1 MSQIIK
7 QIKPIFEEKAI
18 PIVKVL
24 NRINI
29 SPNIVTIV
37 GLLLV
42 SFGAYFIYVQTFI
55 IATFFLLIGN
65 LCDAIDG
72 LLARKY
78 GKVSKFGAFLD
89 SLTDRISDVLPLI
102 AIAVLFK
109 DNLIFL
115 IISLISVIA
124 SFLVSYA
131 RARAEGLN
139 IDCKV
144 GILERPER
152 SIILIISV
160 LFHHPEVAVILISIG
175 SIITVIQRINCVYK
189 KSTNSR

>member
-7 QIKPIFEEKAI
+7 QIKPIFEEKAV
-18 PIVKVL
+18 PIVRIL
-24 NRINI
+24 NRVNI

-37 GLLLV
+37 GLGLV
-42 SFGAYFIYVQTFI
+42 SLGAYFIYIQSFI
-55 IATFFLLIGN
+55 IATFLLLVGN

-72 LLARKY
+72 LLARRY

-89 SLTDRISDVLPLI
+89 SLTDRISDVLPLMAI
-102 AIAVLFK
+102 AILFK

-115 IISLISVIA
+115 VISLTSVIT

-131 RARAEGLN
+131 RARAEGLG

-152 SIILIISV
+152 SIILIVSV

-175 SIITVIQRINCVYK
+175 STITVIQRIYCVYK
-189 KSTNSR
+189 NSDNI